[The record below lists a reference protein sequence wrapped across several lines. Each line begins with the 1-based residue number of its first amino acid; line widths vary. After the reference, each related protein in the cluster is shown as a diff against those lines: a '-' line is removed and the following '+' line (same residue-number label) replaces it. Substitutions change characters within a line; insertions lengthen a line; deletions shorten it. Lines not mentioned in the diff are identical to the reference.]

1 MTLEKGS
8 PQTRRSRK
16 MSGMEHYPTG
26 RSDPSP
32 PLPSPPPGPSFAYPE
47 TALPP
52 GPPSRN
58 RGRAAAV
65 ALLAGLVLIA
75 TGIGIGWDLDGR
87 STTGA
92 ASPIG
97 SIAGPSSSAVDPARA
112 ALAKAVAAKVTP
124 AVVNINTFRQDS
136 YAPGTRANIPI
147 GAGTGM
153 ILTSSGEVLT
163 NNHVVNSAT
172 LLRVTIPDHPGT
184 YTATVV
190 GVDPPDDVA
199 MIQIQGVSGLPT
211 VTLGSAATLRV
222 GQDLVAIGNA
232 LGKGGTPS
240 ATAGSV
246 TGLNRTITAN
256 DDADRT
262 SELLHGMIQT
272 DAPISPGDSGGVLAT
287 ANGEVVGMIT
297 AGQNGPGQLSSQVGF
312 AIPTDN
318 ALAIVNQIRNH
329 QSSDSIFI
337 GPRGFLGVSVQDLTA
352 KRSALAGVDP
362 ATTGVFVAESLPGT
376 PAAAAGIPANVVITS
391 IDGQDITS
399 TTSLGSV
406 LHQHQPGDVVQVTW
420 VDASGSHTR
429 SIGLMG
435 GGPAI

>member
-1 MTLEKGS
+1 MTLTKGS

-16 MSGMEHYPTG
+16 MSGMEHHPSG
-26 RSDPSP
+26 RSDASP
-32 PLPSPPPGPSFAYPE
+32 PLPPPPPGPSFAFPDP
-47 TALPP
+47 ASFPSPP
-52 GPPSRN
+52 PRN

-75 TGIGIGWDLDGR
+75 TGVGIGWDLDGR
-87 STTGA
+87 STSTGA
-92 ASPIG
+92 SPNG
-97 SIAGPSSSAVDPARA
+97 SISGPSPSAPDPAKV

-124 AVVNINTFRQDS
+124 AVVNINTFNQDT
-136 YAPGTRANIPI
+136 YVPGAQANIPI

-172 LLRVTIPDHPGT
+172 LLRVMIPDHPGT

-190 GVDPPDDVA
+190 GVDPSDDVA
-199 MIQIQGVSGLPT
+199 LIQIQGVSGLPT
-211 VTLGSAATLRV
+211 VTLGHADSLRL

-232 LGKGGTPS
+232 LGKGGTPA

-287 ANGEVVGMIT
+287 ASGQVVGMIT
-297 AGQNGPGQLSSQVGF
+297 AGQNGPDQLSSDVGF
-312 AIPTDN
+312 AIPTDD
-318 ALAIVNQIRNH
+318 ALAIVNQIRDH

-337 GPRGFLGVSVQDLTA
+337 GPRGFLGVSVGDLTA
-352 KRSALAGVDP
+352 KLAALAGVDP
-362 ATTGVFVAESLPGT
+362 ATTGVFVRKSLPGT

-399 TTSLGSV
+399 ASSLGTA
-406 LHQHQPGDVVQVTW
+406 LHQHEPGDVVKVTW
-420 VDASGSHTR
+420 EDAAGSHSR
-429 SIGLMG
+429 SVALMD

>member
-1 MTLEKGS
+1 
-8 PQTRRSRK
+8 

-26 RSDPSP
+26 RSDASP
-32 PLPSPPPGPSFAYPE
+32 PLPPPPPGSSFGHPQ
-47 TALPP
+47 TALLP
-52 GPPSRN
+52 GPPAPPRN

-92 ASPIG
+92 ASPNG
-97 SIAGPSSSAVDPARA
+97 SVAGPSASVDPASA

-136 YAPGTRANIPI
+136 YAPGAQANIPI

-199 MIQIQGVSGLPT
+199 LIQIQGVSGLPT
-211 VTLGSAATLRV
+211 VTLGHADSLKL

-232 LGKGGTPS
+232 LGKGGTPA

-287 ANGEVVGMIT
+287 ADGKVVGMIT
-297 AGQNGPGQLSSQVGF
+297 AGQNGPGQLSSDVGF

-318 ALAIVNQIRNH
+318 ALAIVNQIRDH
-329 QSSDSIFI
+329 QGSDSIFI

-352 KRSALAGVDP
+352 KRAGLAGVDP
-362 ATTGVFVAESLPGT
+362 ATTGVFVAASLPGT
-376 PAAAAGIPANVVITS
+376 PAAAAGIPDNVVITS

-399 TTSLGSV
+399 ATSLGSV
-406 LHQHQPGDVVQVTW
+406 LHQHEPGDVVQVTW

-429 SIGLMG
+429 SIALMG